1 MSEQTHGYNE
11 ADRHFHEQDEAA
23 LKAIR
28 AKLDADRAKAAA
40 EQAKQAH
47 WMRCPKCG
55 GQLKEVRLESV
66 TVDQCGGCGGVF
78 FDAGELDTYVRHHHP
93 TSKGLEKL
101 FGWMPGWTVGSGP
114 SGR

>member
-1 MSEQTHGYNE
+1 MSSNTPGYNE
-11 ADRHFHEQDEAA
+11 ADRQFHEKDEAA

-40 EQAKQAH
+40 EQARQAH

-55 GQLKEVRLESV
+55 NALKEVQLESV
-66 TVDQCGGCGGVF
+66 TVDQCGSCGGVF
-78 FDAGELDTYVRHHHP
+78 FDAGELDHYLRDHRP

-101 FGWMPGWTVGSGP
+101 FSWMPGWTVGNGP
-114 SGR
+114 AAH